1 MKRQANNYT
10 DSSNKRIGTL
20 ESLWLK
26 EKKADEP
33 SNSTCTTVDACIEKQ
48 DRVAANYNASSCDI
62 SISVDH
68 PPVRPVLSTYPVNNE
83 SRSFQSQWYY
93 NRP

>member
-1 MKRQANNYT
+1 
-10 DSSNKRIGTL
+10 
-20 ESLWLK
+20 
-26 EKKADEP
+26 
-33 SNSTCTTVDACIEKQ
+33 KQ